1 MSIIDVR
8 EAEAKIDTV
17 AAQAIAAQADLELKH
32 QLITELVG
40 RATPEL
46 MNRGLAGGIC
56 RAQGDRCAGMDCR
69 CANG

>member
-1 MSIIDVR
+1 AVGNVSIIDVR

-46 MNRGLAGGIC
+46 MNRGLAGDHMPVLKATDVLVWI
-56 RAQGDRCAGMDCR
+56 
-69 CANG
+69 